1 MVACLKWRICLLL
14 HINQFLTSYAQHKYV
29 IERLGDG
36 DWRWHLET
44 SGDILPVTGLG
55 TGVGPPPVW
64 EHAPEYAQA
73 AADQTSRKCFFLKVR
88 VSRPRVRAHN
98 RQYFADR
105 GEENRNFAANLQNFP
120 WIRNC
125 KPHNTIGPEVGHVYP
140 PASPLQLIVT

>member
-1 MVACLKWRICLLL
+1 MHNKSASLRGAE
-14 HINQFLTSYAQHKYV
+14 T
-29 IERLGDG
+29 EM
-36 DWRWHLET
+36 T
-44 SGDILPVTGLG
+44 SGDIWRHPPGDQAGYRL
-55 TGVGPPPVW
+55 GPPPVW

-105 GEENRNFAANLQNFP
+105 GEENRNFAANVQNFP